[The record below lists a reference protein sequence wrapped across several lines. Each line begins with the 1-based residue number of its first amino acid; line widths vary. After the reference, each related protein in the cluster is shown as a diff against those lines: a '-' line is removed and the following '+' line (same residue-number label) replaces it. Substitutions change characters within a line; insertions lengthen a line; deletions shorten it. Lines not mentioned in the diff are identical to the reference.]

1 MDNITL
7 IFVINEKC
15 PAVTSSPNNHLFLF
29 IYLHLLCIFQG
40 PDRKQVAHSESEI
53 DEFCKVTIHD
63 SVDRI

>member
-1 MDNITL
+1 MDNITI

-29 IYLHLLCIFQG
+29 ICLHLLCIFKG
-40 PDRKQVAHSESEI
+40 PERKQVAHSESEI
-53 DEFCKVTIHD
+53 DEFSKVTIHN